1 MQLEAHYLDFLQN
14 MEFVVVKVYQANPGL
29 TDPDVIK
36 AYDRLIKFYERKKK
50 HLPEMDLMPAGNA
63 GLVYD
68 AVFTIIEWRRMKSPG
83 ESVEIEGM
91 EGIRGGDVPLPVVIR
106 CLEKLHKSAGNW
118 HKRNGIR
125 GYLDTIVQFIV

>member
-14 MEFVVVKVYQANPGL
+14 MEFAVVQVYKENPGL
-29 TDPDVIK
+29 NDPDVIK
-36 AYDRLIKFYERKKK
+36 AYDRLIKFYDRKKK

-68 AVFTIIEWRRMKSPG
+68 AVFAICEWQRVKSPG
-83 ESVEIEGM
+83 ETVELEGM
-91 EGIRGGDVPLPVVIR
+91 EADVGNVPLPVVIR

-125 GYLDTIVQFIV
+125 GYIDTIVQFIV